1 MEGIN
6 KEELKD
12 SIKNIINEGLR
23 SDLHE
28 TPDMTSVFGIRKHI
42 NGLVEQAQRNPKLMS
57 YIMRFNESLD
67 RGGKDFMLFEQ
78 FGKGL
83 EQFATGNKIIKGVIN
98 EMNEVIKEH
107 GNELNAFK
115 LIETINDDYVRETVR
130 ESYNEFVADPC
141 DETRAM
147 ALEAIENLFSL
158 NESLGMQMNL
168 YITNTANNAPEYFST
183 GFVNESAQE
192 ELERRIEENRHEKL
206 SNDIFKRVERYLDER
221 FNLEESKQKYI
232 NEKYSLAGIANNN
245 GLNLHDRISKVLKSD
260 AAKNE
265 GLKSI
270 LLEYTN
276 ALANG
281 AYEER
286 LYETLLQR
294 TSKYNY
300 LIPVDKMHNAIME
313 AVNDKK
319 EQIELTKILE
329 AMKDSYNSYIYV
341 ELIQEDVARY
351 VSEPNMTN
359 RVQLQNALM
368 PYAADPYIAEMFK
381 IIYSDD
387 SYDANAITEKA
398 ISIKEQ
404 LDIIRQNATVSNIYT
419 PVQYIRENESI
430 FNVHGQYFVKKGN
443 NISVLD
449 KKYISQ
455 LDERFVELCHLVNDP
470 HVEILEDRIIL
481 HGTEQ
486 SATIYEG
493 YVEIG
498 GYKEDAVSLRRLDEM
513 YMKYENYDS
522 NFYIM
527 CSCLLENFN
536 NIAKIDWAKH
546 ITLNENNDITAD
558 LFKLD
563 ENIYMATHNNALM
576 KHTFYRNVNPIF
588 CKNTL
593 NEHMGINVSSLF
605 SDMLPEQDKIILQLN
620 ETKNQYEK
628 SIEDYENAI
637 EDLEDAKEEAT
648 SDDMKKE
655 LQNAI
660 DDSKKKLAD
669 VKDEYKKW
677 QEETEKQM
685 KDTED
690 IDIDDE
696 DNPNVRIE
704 TNNEPLSDEEVE
716 AHKDELSQPISQ
728 QTEGG
733 TEVPDANITDDEFS
747 DMLATD
753 ASDETVMPGDE
764 DDEIDTDVVDAS
776 AAEDDGEDD
785 GFVSAL
791 SDEPGD
797 AEEFG
802 TVDVDGINGDV
813 PATDTDDD
821 DDDIF
826 DVDDEEGVGTEVSTE
841 PAAEDVPDD
850 EDIVIG
856 DDYDENVPENPDM
869 TTVNAETGETDGE
882 AATDLFGGN
891 TEDPLGTEST
901 VDTELYN
908 PHTETSEFNI
918 VNVMFDGNEKD
929 HTVMKSGEVLVLRP
943 MVASDGRKYVD
954 SQQIHFYLNDADNIP
969 ILQSD
974 VDMSTAM
981 YNAIVDAV
989 TSHPQYNDVCTNGIA
1004 VAGENTVASDP
1015 NIEDIDTDNWE
1026 EDYVNN
1032 GSDEDKG
1039 IFDIN
1044 DEIDS
1049 VDIDDEI
1056 PSEIDT
1062 DVVDKTPVVVKRD
1075 DELDFNIED
1084 DSDNAANDKIDAP
1097 AVAEPVEPENAEDDF
1112 DFGEIFNDLDDDDE
1126 TEEVETEIDVP
1137 VADPVNVEVDDDGT
1151 EIELPAQISDTTD
1164 SDDIDI
1170 DAEIEDLTADD
1181 LDDDNDESV
1190 IPESVQHRTVSRK
1203 QINENRKSILSIKKK

>member
-23 SDLHE
+23 SDLRE
-28 TPDMTSVFGIRKHI
+28 TPDMSSVFGIRKHI

-57 YIMRFNESLD
+57 YIMRFNEALE
-67 RGGKDFMLFEQ
+67 RGAKDFMLFEQ

-98 EMNEVIKEH
+98 EMNEVIEKH

-115 LIETINDDYVRETVR
+115 LIETISDDYVRDTVR
-130 ESYNEFVADPC
+130 ESYNDFLADPC

-147 ALEAIENLFSL
+147 ALEANENLFSI

-192 ELERRIEENRHEKL
+192 ELDRRLEENRQEKL
-206 SNDIFKRVERYLDER
+206 SKDIFKKVERYLDER
-221 FNLEESKQKYI
+221 FNQEEKKQKYI

-245 GLNLHDRISKVLKSD
+245 GLNLHERISKVLKSD

-300 LIPVDKMHNAIME
+300 LIAVDKMHNGIME
-313 AVNDKK
+313 AVNNKK

-351 VSEPNMTN
+351 VAEPNMTN

-368 PYAADPYIAEMFK
+368 PYAADPYISEMFK

-449 KKYISQ
+449 KKYIGQ

-481 HGTEQ
+481 HGTEH

-546 ITLNENNDITAD
+546 ITLNENCDITAD

-593 NEHMGINVSSLF
+593 NEHMGINVASLF

-637 EDLEDAKEEAT
+637 EELEDAKKEAT
-648 SDDMKKE
+648 AEDMKNE
-655 LQNAI
+655 LQAAI

-677 QEETEKQM
+677 QEETDKQM
-685 KDTED
+685 KDSED

-696 DNPNVRIE
+696 DNPNITRE

-716 AHKDELSQPISQ
+716 AHKEELSQPISQ
-728 QTEGG
+728 QTETGS
-733 TEVPDANITDDEFS
+733 EVPDANITDDEFS

-753 ASDETVMPGDE
+753 ASNETDVPG
-764 DDEIDTDVVDAS
+764 EIDTDAVDAA
-776 AAEDDGEDD
+776 AAEVGDDDD
-785 GFVSAL
+785 DVFVNPL
-791 SDEPGD
+791 DTENEPDD
-797 AEEFG
+797 AEEFD
-802 TVDVDGINGDV
+802 TVDVDSINTEG
-813 PATDTDDD
+813 PSTDTDED

-826 DVDDEEGVGTEVSTE
+826 DIDDEEGVGPEVSNE
-841 PAAEDVPDD
+841 PAAEDIPDD

-869 TTVNAETGETDGE
+869 VTVDAETGETDGE

-954 SQQIHFYLNDADNIP
+954 SQQIHFYLNDADNTP
-969 ILQSD
+969 ILQAD

-981 YNAIVDAV
+981 YNAIIDAV

-1004 VAGENTVASDP
+1004 VAGDSAVVDP
-1015 NIEDIDTDNWE
+1015 NIEDIDIDNWE
-1026 EDYVNN
+1026 EDYVKKS
-1032 GSDEDKG
+1032 SDEDRG
-1039 IFDIN
+1039 IFDID
-1044 DEIDS
+1044 DETSGVS
-1049 VDIDDEI
+1049 VDDEI
-1056 PSEIDT
+1056 PTEIDT
-1062 DVVDKTPVVVKRD
+1062 DVVDQTPVVVKRD
-1075 DELDFNIED
+1075 DDIDFNID
-1084 DSDNAANDKIDAP
+1084 DDFVDADNKVETP
-1097 AVAEPVEPENAEDDF
+1097 AVAEPVEPETAEDDF
-1112 DFGEIFNDLDDDDE
+1112 DFGEIFTDLDDDESE
-1126 TEEVETEIDVP
+1126 TEVNVP
-1137 VADPVNVEVDDDGT
+1137 VADPVNVETDADGT
-1151 EIELPAQISDTTD
+1151 EIEVPAQISDTTD

-1181 LDDDNDESV
+1181 LDDETDDSV
-1190 IPESVQHRTVSRK
+1190 IPESIQHRTVSQK
-1203 QINENRKSILSIKKK
+1203 QINENRKAILSIKKK